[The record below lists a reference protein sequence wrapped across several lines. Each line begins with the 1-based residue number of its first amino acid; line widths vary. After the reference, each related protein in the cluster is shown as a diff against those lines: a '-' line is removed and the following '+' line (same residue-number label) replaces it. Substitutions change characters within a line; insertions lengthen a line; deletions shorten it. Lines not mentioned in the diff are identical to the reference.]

1 LPRRAAKDPTI
12 FSMLFEE
19 SAALLGLTAAL
30 VGFVLADRLDL
41 IAVGGA
47 ASLAMPGFS
56 PPPPGFPPMRPRGC

>member
-12 FSMLFEE
+12 FSMLFED
-19 SAALLGLTAAL
+19 SAALLGLAAAL

-41 IAVGGA
+41 LVLAGA

-56 PPPPGFPPMRPRGC
+56 PPPPGLPPLRSRGC